1 MKINYKV
8 KLTLPAVTAS
18 LGVIGKD
25 IDITVKLDKNDR
37 PYFNGKHIKGIL
49 RDRVSSFK
57 QALGEDATKF
67 TDKYFGKEGNNI
79 TKERFQKLRFSN
91 LFLEEEIDKDSLIDY
106 RYGIKVD
113 RRTKSTIHNS
123 LFNYEFLKKGIIFDG
138 NIEVAD
144 DINKEDL
151 KFILAS
157 LFHLDYIGGLKS
169 RGLGKV
175 EITIEDKTIVE
186 LDRILNNLFSKKE
199 NEDNLSIDSSKS
211 EKFSYT
217 LKLEEPIILK
227 EKELGN
233 YTYSKNIIQGSTV
246 RGALIE
252 YFLKNNVD
260 IETLLKMEV
269 SDALGE
275 EIKLASSFKTKYD
288 ISKEEGK
295 AERDKV
301 IYTENEVSGIKLERN
316 SLAVLNVTGNE
327 ISIGIDE
334 RTNSVKDKMIFNSE
348 FISYDDKLTGDI
360 KLPKGL
366 VEKDKKYVIYMGKN
380 KSKGFGK
387 AVIEFVPY
395 VDKKDG
401 TIEER
406 IKKLN
411 KDAGREEKNY
421 LITFDFLSDLILPFS
436 SIYDVDKQ
444 FRILLPFEKKLEFCS
459 KRSFINTGKL
469 AGFNIVNNMR
479 KADELIICRGS
490 VLTFVVDE
498 YDDILEKLAIIEEK
512 GLGLRK
518 SEGFGRIKICS
529 PRKGGK

>member
-1 MKINYKV
+1 M
-8 KLTLPAVTAS
+8 P
-18 LGVIGKD
+18 
-25 IDITVKLDKNDR
+25 
-37 PYFNGKHIKGIL
+37 
-49 RDRVSSFK
+49 
-57 QALGEDATKF
+57 
-67 TDKYFGKEGNNI
+67 
-79 TKERFQKLRFSN
+79 
-91 LFLEEEIDKDSLIDY
+91 
-106 RYGIKVD
+106 
-113 RRTKSTIHNS
+113 
-123 LFNYEFLKKGIIFDG
+123 
-138 NIEVAD
+138 
-144 DINKEDL
+144 
-151 KFILAS
+151 
-157 LFHLDYIGGLKS
+157 
-169 RGLGKV
+169 
-175 EITIEDKTIVE
+175 
-186 LDRILNNLFSKKE
+186 
-199 NEDNLSIDSSKS
+199 
-211 EKFSYT
+211 
-217 LKLEEPIILK
+217 
-227 EKELGN
+227 
-233 YTYSKNIIQGSTV
+233 
-246 RGALIE
+246 
-252 YFLKNNVD
+252 
-260 IETLLKMEV
+260 
-269 SDALGE
+269 
-275 EIKLASSFKTKYD
+275 
-288 ISKEEGK
+288 
-295 AERDKV
+295 
-301 IYTENEVSGIKLERN
+301 
-316 SLAVLNVTGNE
+316 LAVLNVTGNE